1 MYFEL
6 NLNIKKLLFSCI
18 CLFSAYVLSA
28 QTLKVPKDVQYE
40 VGEDYAIF
48 EEDVL
53 KVCDWMIH
61 GKVTVEFKI
70 QWKEAA
76 DFLMKW
82 IEGSPTV
89 YIPIQEEFASYI
101 SKEPALLMVFM
112 AGWTKY
118 SLENKIIHDNV
129 NGNMAGINAVIQFYE
144 TNQKQ
149 LGKID
154 EVEKLIKMKNKNTLL
169 AYIKKH
175 AIPDKQ
181 P

>member
-1 MYFEL
+1 MKY
-6 NLNIKKLLFSCI
+6 LFTI
-18 CLFSAYVLSA
+18 LAAFFLSQQLYA
-28 QTLKVPKDVQYE
+28 QSLKVPKDVKYE
-40 VGEDYAIF
+40 VGDDYALF

-53 KVCDWMIH
+53 KVCDWMIN

-70 QWKEAA
+70 QWKDAA
-76 DFLMKW
+76 DFLLKW

-89 YIPIQEEFASYI
+89 YIPVQQEFAGYV

-112 AGWTKY
+112 SGWTKY

-129 NGNMAGINAVIQFYE
+129 NGNLAGINAVIQFYQ

-149 LGKID
+149 LGKIE
-154 EVEKLIKMKNKNTLL
+154 EVEKLVKMKNKNTLL
-169 AYIKKH
+169 AYIKKNV
-175 AIPDKQ
+175 APDKQ